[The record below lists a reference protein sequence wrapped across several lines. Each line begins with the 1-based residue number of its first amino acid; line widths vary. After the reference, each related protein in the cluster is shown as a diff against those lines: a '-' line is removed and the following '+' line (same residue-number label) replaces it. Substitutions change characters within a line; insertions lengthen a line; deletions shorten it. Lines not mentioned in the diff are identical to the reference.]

1 MKKNRIRQFRKTL
14 RRLER
19 LIDSQQKF
27 CCSGATLAQCH
38 VLLEVEELG
47 QSTTGQLAESLNLD
61 KSTLSR
67 TIDGLVNL
75 RLLARLSNPQ
85 DRRTI
90 PLSLTKQGE
99 AICETIN
106 SASDVFYSQVLER
119 IPGDL
124 QPQVME
130 SFDRLVQAFV
140 EHERDPASKD
150 VCDPPIATKEEK

>member
-27 CCSGATLAQCH
+27 CCSGTTLAQCH

-47 QSTTGQLAESLNLD
+47 QTTTGQLADSLNLD

-75 RLLARLSNPQ
+75 RLLARLSNPK

-90 PLSLTKQGE
+90 PLSLTKQSK

-106 SASDVFYSQVLER
+106 SVSDAFYSQVLER
-119 IPGDL
+119 IPVDL
-124 QPQVME
+124 QQQVME

-150 VCDPPIATKEEK
+150 VYVPTIATKEE

>member
-14 RRLER
+14 RQIER

-27 CCSGATLAQCH
+27 CCSGITLAQCH

-47 QSTTGQLAESLNLD
+47 LATTGQLADFLNLD

-85 DRRTI
+85 DRRTV
-90 PLSLTKQGE
+90 PLSLTKQGK

-106 SASDVFYSQVLER
+106 STSDAFYARVLER
-119 IPGDL
+119 IPVDL
-124 QPQVME
+124 QLQVMK

-150 VCDPPIATKEEK
+150 LCDPTIATKEE